1 LARHVLKGPRGPFNL
16 LWLPTAVIHGLA
28 CEEQPYQKGAGR
40 DGNEQKMRKAGSRDA
55 DSSASSSTLPMPTE
69 LNWLH
74 VGRDNLH
81 SRAYLMLRR
90 ALMAGRFRP
99 GQRLLLKPLAEELG
113 VSVTPVREALLR
125 LASERG
131 LVPHQSRTMMVPV
144 LSVTRFREIRDIR
157 IELEGR
163 AAEAAASNISASDI
177 IALEKMQEQ
186 LMLARRQRDVQTVL
200 AINEEFHFRI
210 YRSSDLPVV
219 CGLIE
224 SLWVQIGPLLTLND
238 FSASTTAK
246 DHPHRAILASLA
258 AKDGAG
264 ARLALANDILWASR
278 YLEKAVARLNE
289 PAEDKKKRSSTTSV
303 RAN

>member
-1 LARHVLKGPRGPFNL
+1 
-16 LWLPTAVIHGLA
+16 
-28 CEEQPYQKGAGR
+28 
-40 DGNEQKMRKAGSRDA
+40 MRKAGYRDA
-55 DSSASSSTLPMPTE
+55 ESSASSSTLLMPTE
-69 LNWLH
+69 IDRLR

-81 SRAYLMLRR
+81 ARAYLMLRK

-125 LASERG
+125 LASEHG

-144 LSVTRFREIRDIR
+144 LSVARFREIRDIR

-163 AAEAAASNISASDI
+163 AAEAAANNISSHDVF
-177 IALEKMQEQ
+177 ALEKMHEQ

-224 SLWVQIGPLLTLND
+224 SLWVQIGPLLTLHD
-238 FSASTTAK
+238 FSQSATAK
-246 DHPHRAILASLA
+246 DHPHRSILASLA
-258 AKDGAG
+258 ARDGAG

-278 YLEKAVARLNE
+278 YLEKAVVRLNQ
-289 PAEDKKKRSSTTSV
+289 PAEDKSKERSSTSTV
-303 RAN
+303 GAN

>member
-1 LARHVLKGPRGPFNL
+1 MRSRSVRS
-16 LWLPTAVIHGLA
+16 
-28 CEEQPYQKGAGR
+28 GASR

-55 DSSASSSTLPMPTE
+55 GSSTTSSTLPMPTE
-69 LNWLH
+69 LDWLH

-81 SRAYLMLRR
+81 ARAYLMLRK

-144 LSVTRFREIRDIR
+144 LSVARFREIRDIR

-163 AAEAAASNISASDI
+163 AAEAAANNISSSEI
-177 IALEKMQEQ
+177 FALEKMQEQ

-224 SLWVQIGPLLTLND
+224 NLWVQIGPLLTLND
-238 FSASTTAK
+238 FSASATAK

-258 AKDGAG
+258 AGDGAG
-264 ARLALANDILWASR
+264 ARLALANDIMWASR
-278 YLEKAVARLNE
+278 HLEKAVVRLNE
-289 PAEDKKKRSSTTSV
+289 PAEGKKERSSITPV
-303 RAN
+303 GAN

>member
-1 LARHVLKGPRGPFNL
+1 
-16 LWLPTAVIHGLA
+16 
-28 CEEQPYQKGAGR
+28 
-40 DGNEQKMRKAGSRDA
+40 M
-55 DSSASSSTLPMPTE
+55 LPMPTE
-69 LNWLH
+69 LDWLH

-81 SRAYLMLRR
+81 ARAYLMLRK

-144 LSVTRFREIRDIR
+144 LNVARFREIRDIR

-163 AAEAAASNISASDI
+163 AAEAAANKISAGDI
-177 IALEKMQEQ
+177 VTLEKMQEQ

-238 FSASTTAK
+238 FSASATAK

-258 AKDGAG
+258 AGDGAG
-264 ARLALANDILWASR
+264 ARRALANDIMWASK
-278 YLEKAVARLNE
+278 YLEIAVVKLNE
-289 PAEDKKKRSSTTSV
+289 PAEDKKKRKTIASV
-303 RAN
+303 GTN

>member
-1 LARHVLKGPRGPFNL
+1 
-16 LWLPTAVIHGLA
+16 
-28 CEEQPYQKGAGR
+28 
-40 DGNEQKMRKAGSRDA
+40 MRKAGSQRA
-55 DSSASSSTLPMPTE
+55 APSPSSATLPMPTA
-69 LNWLH
+69 LDWLH

-81 SRAYLMLRR
+81 ARAYLMLRK

-131 LVPHQSRTMMVPV
+131 LIPHQSRTMMVPI
-144 LSVTRFREIRDIR
+144 LSVARFREIRDIR

-163 AAEAAASNISASDI
+163 AAEAAANNISSNDI
-177 IALEKMQEQ
+177 VVLEKMQEQ

-224 SLWVQIGPLLTLND
+224 NLWVQIGPLLTLND

-246 DHPHRAILASLA
+246 DHPHRSILASLA
-258 AKDGAG
+258 GRDGAG
-264 ARLALANDILWASR
+264 ARLALANDILWAST
-278 YLEKAVARLNE
+278 YLEKAVIGLNQ
-289 PAEDKKKRSSTTSV
+289 PAEDKNKKRSSASTVTQTDGQVQAAV
-303 RAN
+303 RRH